1 MRTLLDPRRNPAF
14 AIGHAGIDAE
24 SAVVHAER
32 DAGLDDVIP
41 EICHPPRMLCL
52 SPAACLHLSHRP
64 VRGRLLVSSF
74 RWPFTQLNLYPRTP
88 TSETFLHSVP
98 GSIG

>member
-64 VRGRLLVSSF
+64 VRGRLPNVILSMAVYTVKFIPSDPHFRDFSSF
-74 RWPFTQLNLYPRTP
+74 CSW
-88 TSETFLHSVP
+88 
-98 GSIG
+98 